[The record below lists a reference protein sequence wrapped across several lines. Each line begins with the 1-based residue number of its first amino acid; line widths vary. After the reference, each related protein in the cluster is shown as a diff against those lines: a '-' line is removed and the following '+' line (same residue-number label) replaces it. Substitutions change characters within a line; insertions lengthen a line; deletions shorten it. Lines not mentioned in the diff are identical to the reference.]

1 MGLGTGQGG
10 DVDLAMRVARAIGAR
25 AGAGARVA
33 NSRGDSRI
41 AS

>member
-10 DVDLAMRVARAIGAR
+10 DVDLAMRAARV
-25 AGAGARVA
+25 GAGARVA